1 MGEGG
6 GGIEVESTNV
16 GGFKSE
22 TRQTI
27 GGSQRWN
34 VRTGEEGRGVVRAE
48 LV

>member
-6 GGIEVESTNV
+6 GGIEVDSTNV

-34 VRTGEEGRGVVRAE
+34 RGGGGREGDS